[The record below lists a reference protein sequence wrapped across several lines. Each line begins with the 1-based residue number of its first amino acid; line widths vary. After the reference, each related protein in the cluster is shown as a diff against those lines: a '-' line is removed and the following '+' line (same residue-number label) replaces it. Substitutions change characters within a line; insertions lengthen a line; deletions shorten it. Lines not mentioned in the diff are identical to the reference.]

1 MKYLNRFKTSVV
13 KDYIFEYE
21 VPSNAYTRSILKFII
36 SKLQQEINNT
46 KDIIKNCQIE
56 IAYQREKKMN
66 ILKEFAYNEFMLKPL
81 EEERNK
87 AEYMYRK
94 TFWKKDR
101 VKNNIDINE
110 LKENIKISDILGE
123 PVRKD
128 GRRWWY
134 QSWERR
140 EKIPSVCY
148 YLDTNSFYDF
158 GSGTGGT
165 VIDLYMNYNNC
176 SLKEAISELTQQYL
190 K

>member
-1 MKYLNRFKTSVV
+1 MKYLNRFKKSIVG
-13 KDYIFEYE
+13 DYICDYE
-21 VPSNAYTRSILKFII
+21 VPSSAYTRSILRFII
-36 SKLQQEINNT
+36 SKLQEDINSA
-46 KDIIKNCQIE
+46 KDIIKKCQIE

-66 ILKEFAYNEFMLKPL
+66 ILKEFAYKEFVLKPV
-81 EEERNK
+81 EKEKFK

-94 TFWKKDR
+94 TFWRKDV

-123 PVRKD
+123 PARKD
-128 GRRWWY
+128 GKRWWY
-134 QSWERR
+134 NSWKRK

-158 GSGTGGT
+158 GSGIGGT
-165 VIDLYMNYNNC
+165 IIDLYMNYNDC
-176 SLKEAISELTQQYL
+176 SLKEAISELTQQHL